1 MRIVHTSDWHLGH
14 QLHGVARDREHAA
27 FLAWLVELCAAEQVD
42 AIVVTGDV
50 FDGSNPPA
58 IAQAAY
64 YGFLADV
71 AARLP
76 GVQVVVIGGN
86 HDSPARLEAPA
97 PLLERLRVRVV
108 GALPR
113 AAADPGVVDWERA
126 IVPLFRR
133 ATGELAAWMV
143 AIPFLRIGDLATTRL
158 DDADAAIRALYEDG
172 VAAARARRGDGQ
184 ALVVTGHLHVSG
196 AQPSEMS
203 ERRIVVGGAE
213 AIGGDLFPADASYV
227 ALGHLHKAQ
236 RIGGREHIRYAGS
249 PIPLAMGE
257 ADYRHTVVIADLAG
271 AACAVRTVAIP
282 RAVEMVRVP
291 RREAAPIEE
300 VLAALAALPP
310 LDPEEEQELRPF
322 LEVHVR
328 LDRPV
333 PGLRDR
339 IEQAVDGKRPRL
351 VKIGVQRA
359 GDLAALGD
367 AAPGT
372 ALADLAPRDVVIRR
386 WRRDHQGEP
395 PPALLAAFD
404 ALLARVQE
412 EQA

>member
-1 MRIVHTSDWHLGH
+1 MRLLHTSDWHLGH

-27 FLAWLVELCAAEQVD
+27 FLAWLVELCAAEEVD
-42 AIVVTGDV
+42 AVVITGDV

-64 YGFLADV
+64 YGFLADL

-113 AAADPGVVDWERA
+113 AAWEIDWDRA
-126 IVPLFRR
+126 IVPLCRR
-133 ATGELAAWMV
+133 ATGEAAAQLV
-143 AIPFLRIGDLATTRL
+143 AIPFLRVGDLAATRL
-158 DDADAAIRALYEDG
+158 DDPDAAIRALFAAAAD
-172 VAAARARRGDGQ
+172 AARARRAPGQ
-184 ALVVTGHLHVSG
+184 SLIVTGHLHVSG
-196 AQPSEMS
+196 AEPSYLS

-213 AIGGDLFPADASYV
+213 AVGGDLFPADATYV

-236 RIGGREHIRYAGS
+236 RIGGREHVRYAGS
-249 PIPLAMGE
+249 PIPLAMNE
-257 ADYRHTVVIADLAG
+257 ADYRHTVAIADLDG
-271 AACAVRTVAIP
+271 DACAVRTVAIP
-282 RAVEMVRVP
+282 RTVELLRVP

-310 LDPEEEQELRPF
+310 ADPDEMNEARPF

-339 IEQAVDGKRPRL
+339 IEQALDGKRPRL

-367 AAPGT
+367 AAPGA
-372 ALADLAPRDVVIRR
+372 ALAELAPRDVVIRK

-395 PPALLAAFD
+395 SPALLAAFD
-404 ALLARVQE
+404 ALLASVQE
-412 EQA
+412 GS